1 MWNLKYD
8 KYDLIYEIEIDS
20 QDITN
25 LRLLKGKR
33 EGTRKLRV

>member
-25 LRLLKGKR
+25 LWLLKGKR
-33 EGTRKLRV
+33 EGMHKLRV